1 MFNFI
6 LNYILYLSTQV
17 VLLEDSFFEGEFM
30 PEQFILFGEQHTQ
43 ALTYSFL
50 IIALLCVIGNFL
62 NSKAQDVFAKL
73 IGISLLVFEV
83 TKPFIYIYGFDKPWE
98 TYLPLHMCNFSAVL
112 IGIFLLQ
119 KNKNQLFFELPF
131 YWGIGGAT
139 MALLTPDLTMGWP
152 DIEFFMFFYGHGQII
167 LGIFFA
173 LTVLKHRPY
182 LQNFWKMA
190 VITILL
196 LIPILIV
203 NLVIGGDA
211 NYWYLMNTPEGDSLM
226 NFMPAP
232 PYHMLGV
239 APLALIVFFITY
251 LPFLVWDRAKKA

>member
-1 MFNFI
+1 M
-6 LNYILYLSTQV
+6 S
-17 VLLEDSFFEGEFM
+17 E
-30 PEQFILFGEQHTQ
+30 PFILFGEQHTQ

-50 IIALLCVIGNFL
+50 IIAVLCVIGNFL
-62 NSKAQDVFAKL
+62 SNKVQDIFAKL

-119 KNKNQLFFELPF
+119 KKKNQMFFELPF

-139 MALLTPDLTMGWP
+139 MALLTPDLTEAWP

-173 LTVLKHRPY
+173 LAVLKHRPY

-196 LIPILIV
+196 LVPILIV
-203 NLVIGGDA
+203 NLVIGGEA
-211 NYWYLMNTPEGDSLM
+211 NYWYLMNTPEGESLM
-226 NFMPAP
+226 D
-232 PYHMLGV
+232 
-239 APLALIVFFITY
+239 LIRSTITDCPVTSTPVVGSSKTIKSGSCIRVLTIDVFCFIPVLKSAIRLFKY
-251 LPFLVWDRAKKA
+251 FLISS

>member
-1 MFNFI
+1 M
-6 LNYILYLSTQV
+6 S
-17 VLLEDSFFEGEFM
+17 E
-30 PEQFILFGEQHTQ
+30 PFILFGEQHTQ
-43 ALTYSFL
+43 ALTYSFF
-50 IIALLCVIGNFL
+50 IIAVLCVTGNFL
-62 NSKAQDVFAKL
+62 SKKVQDIFAKL

-119 KNKNQLFFELPF
+119 KEKNQMFFELPF

-139 MALLTPDLTMGWP
+139 MALLTPDLTEAWP
-152 DIEFFMFFYGHGQII
+152 DIEFLMFFYGHGQII

-173 LTVLKHRPY
+173 LAVLKHRPY
-182 LQNFWKMA
+182 LENFWKMA

-196 LIPILIV
+196 LVPILIV
-203 NLVIGGDA
+203 NLVIGGEA
-211 NYWYLMNTPEGDSLM
+211 NYWYLMNTPEGESLM
-226 NFMPAP
+226 DFMPAP

-239 APLALIVFFITY
+239 APLALFVFFITY
-251 LPFLVWDRAKKA
+251 IPFLIWDKTKKA

>member
-1 MFNFI
+1 M
-6 LNYILYLSTQV
+6 S
-17 VLLEDSFFEGEFM
+17 E
-30 PEQFILFGEQHTQ
+30 PFILFGEQHTQ

-50 IIALLCVIGNFL
+50 IIAVLCVIGNFL
-62 NSKAQDVFAKL
+62 SNKVQDIFAKL

-119 KNKNQLFFELPF
+119 KKKNQMFFELPF
-131 YWGIGGAT
+131 YWGVGGAT
-139 MALLTPDLTMGWP
+139 MALLTPDLTEAWP

-173 LTVLKHRPY
+173 LAVLKHRPY
-182 LQNFWKMA
+182 LENFFKMA

-196 LIPILIV
+196 LVPILIV
-203 NLVIGGDA
+203 NFVIGGEA
-211 NYWYLMNTPEGDSLM
+211 NYWYLMDTPEGESLM
-226 NFMPAP
+226 DFMPSP
-232 PYHMLGV
+232 PISHVGCSAISIDCIFYNLFTFLDLG
-239 APLALIVFFITY
+239 
-251 LPFLVWDRAKKA
+251 

>member
-1 MFNFI
+1 M
-6 LNYILYLSTQV
+6 S
-17 VLLEDSFFEGEFM
+17 E
-30 PEQFILFGEQHTQ
+30 PFILFGEQHTQ

-50 IIALLCVIGNFL
+50 IIAVLCVIGNFL
-62 NSKAQDVFAKL
+62 SNKVQDIFAKL

-119 KNKNQLFFELPF
+119 KKKNQMFFELPF
-131 YWGIGGAT
+131 YWGVGGAT
-139 MALLTPDLTMGWP
+139 MALLTPDLTEAWP

-173 LTVLKHRPY
+173 LAVLRHRPY
-182 LQNFWKMA
+182 IENFLKMA

-196 LIPILIV
+196 LVPILIV
-203 NLVIGGDA
+203 NLVIGGEA
-211 NYWYLMNTPEGDSLM
+211 NYWYLMDTPEGESLM
-226 NFMPAP
+226 DFMPPP

-251 LPFLVWDRAKKA
+251 LPFLIWDKTKKA